1 MKGSLPMMTF
11 RQFCEEIRQCRDIRV
26 MCNDWSAL
34 ENAIEDYVRDEV
46 VADKEEAAKEILGVS
61 DP

>member
-1 MKGSLPMMTF
+1 MGMKF

-34 ENAIEDYVRDEV
+34 ENAVDDFVRDERV
-46 VADKEEAAKEILGVS
+46 GDSEDEAKMILGVD